1 MTFGKKAQYEGE
13 ILNVFATPPTAVT
26 LVDQPMR
33 MSRSNYLV
41 NNINHISDQRSQ
53 VVANWSFGVTNKGL
67 STNFKSSLS
76 GGGDPYGAIVRLV
89 YQARL
94 DPDGIPY
101 PIRVMVQGYTTGT
114 SKIRVRAYRSVGEI
128 HETDSFTSA
137 SATWQN
143 FAGVN
148 HKLIKFTTALEPDG
162 FVTSYDTI
170 SSTILNTVPA
180 ARQEIVIE
188 DASANGR
195 GLTSAPILVLSG
207 LYIAEYV
214 GDP

>member
-13 ILNVFATPPTAVT
+13 ILNVFGAPPTATT

-53 VVANWSFGVTNKGL
+53 VVANWSFGATNRGL
-67 STNFKSSLS
+67 STNFRAAPST
-76 GGGDPYGAIVRLV
+76 GGDPNGAIVRLV

-114 SKIRVRAYRSVGEI
+114 SIIRVRAYRSFSEI
-128 HETDSFTSA
+128 HLTDSFTSA

-143 FAGVN
+143 FSGVN
-148 HKLIKFTTALEPDG
+148 YKLIKFSTALEPDG

-170 SSTILNTVPA
+170 SSTILNTVPS

-188 DASANGR
+188 DAAATGR
-195 GLTSAPILVLSG
+195 GLNIAPILVLSG